1 VAARAFSKR
10 FKELVKN
17 LSDTELGYILG
28 VTSYAARKLRS
39 GEIKSL
45 KLEAALRLARKL
57 EVSPWYIA
65 GEREPSTGT
74 LRTRGRSASPAVDA
88 GNPGNP
94 EDAQLQAA
102 EGTLL
107 LHDEVVELRAR
118 VRRLEA
124 AVSELQS
131 RAGVLSEL

>member
-1 VAARAFSKR
+1 MAARAFSKR

-45 KLEAALRLARKL
+45 KLEAALRLAREL
-57 EVSPWYIA
+57 EVSPWYLA
-65 GEREPSTGT
+65 GEHEPSNPVA
-74 LRTRGRSASPAVDA
+74 LRTRGRKAAAAKEA
-88 GNPGNP
+88 GSP
-94 EDAQLQAA
+94 EDALLQAA
-102 EGTLL
+102 EAALL
-107 LHDEVVELRAR
+107 VHDEVVALRAL
-118 VRRLEA
+118 VHRLEA

-131 RAGVLSEL
+131 RAGVSSEP